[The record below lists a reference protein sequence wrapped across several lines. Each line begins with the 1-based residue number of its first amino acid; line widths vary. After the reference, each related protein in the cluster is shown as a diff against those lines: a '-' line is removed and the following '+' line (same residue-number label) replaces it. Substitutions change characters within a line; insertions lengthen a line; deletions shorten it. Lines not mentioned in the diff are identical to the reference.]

1 MITKFSNSNL
11 FIETLVGYVLISCVY
26 ALLLKSFLLS
36 YDNSD
41 LTSQSNIHEALFF
54 LVDEALLFILF
65 FIGAVLFLV
74 PISLFLTNKIH
85 FKYNVKLTYNSEM
98 NYLYKFKRNFVLL
111 DFSNPF
117 LAVSKTKSLR
127 E

>member
-1 MITKFSNSNL
+1 MITKFYNSNL

-41 LTSQSNIHEALFF
+41 LASQSNIHEALFF
-54 LVDEALLFILF
+54 LIDEALLFILF
-65 FIGAVLFLV
+65 FIGAVLFLI